1 MTNPEAL
8 PERVDRIE
16 QKLDSLAASIDRR
29 FDDVDRRFN
38 EVDRQFN
45 EVDRQFNEVT
55 DALVEQRRYTEFA
68 FDRLDSKLTTVD
80 TKLDEVLR
88 ILRR

>member
-1 MTNPEAL
+1 MTNPAL

-16 QKLDSLAASIDRR
+16 QKLDSLAASVDRR
-29 FDDVDRRFN
+29 FDDVGRRFS
-38 EVDRQFN
+38 
-45 EVDRQFNEVT
+45 EVT
-55 DALVEQRRYTEFA
+55 DALVEQRRYTKFA

>member
-16 QKLDSLAASIDRR
+16 QKLDSLAASVDRR

-38 EVDRQFN
+38 GVS
-45 EVDRQFNEVT
+45 

>member
-1 MTNPEAL
+1 MTNPAL

-16 QKLDSLAASIDRR
+16 QKLDSLAASVDRR

-38 EVDRQFN
+38 EV
-45 EVDRQFNEVT
+45 T
-55 DALVEQRRYTEFA
+55 DVLVEQRRYTEFA